1 MEGKIVNQFPLA
13 FRCTSLKRP
22 EPVVNPLLSQA
33 FAALRC
39 KDIRSID
46 ITASPKI
53 LIQWLTRF
61 VDEIDI
67 APLAAFITNLQPS
80 DLRTNMGMS
89 HLQPGNITDPAS
101 CPIAQCEER
110 GPASVSL
117 LLNQRTQDITLIL
130 RELARCKSVLWWNI
144 HSPGWVPLQQSLFLH
159 QPPSEAADGRFYPR
173 AMIDSIPL
181 VF

>member
-33 FAALRC
+33 FAALGC

-53 LIQWLTRF
+53 LIQGLARF

-67 APLAAFITNLQPS
+67 TPLATFITNVQPPHLWT
-80 DLRTNMGMS
+80 DMGMS
-89 HLQPGNITDPAS
+89 HLQPGNVANPAS
-101 CPIAQCEER
+101 CPIAQREECR
-110 GPASVSL
+110 SAPISL
-117 LLNQRTQDITLIL
+117 LLNQ
-130 RELARCKSVLWWNI
+130 
-144 HSPGWVPLQQSLFLH
+144 
-159 QPPSEAADGRFYPR
+159 
-173 AMIDSIPL
+173 
-181 VF
+181 